1 MVKKLNEFVDNIN
14 TSDSGYN
21 LEKYVGII
29 KYELTENIIDKLSE
43 VQDMYGN
50 RAKFSQ
56 PINSSEWTSKY
67 KGNDLVYLLSMLAK
81 PSRIDEVSDAIDTL
95 ISPTLSNELG
105 KTMSALGEEFR
116 ITDDIKQYLC
126 VHSKPNE
133 ENMVQSEY
141 RGIIPNVIPVNATTT
156 YFIIASEDEDEIT
169 DWQASLIESLPV
181 TMSSVSNI
189 EIMTYEKWVNEFAEY
204 NVNSEL
210 KKYGF
215 NNRKRGS
222 SDCAVY

>member
-14 TSDSGYN
+14 TGDSGYN
-21 LEKYVGII
+21 SEKYVGII

-81 PSRIDEVSDAIDTL
+81 PSRIDEVSDAIDAL

-133 ENMVQSEY
+133 ENMVQSED
-141 RGIIPNVIPVNATTT
+141 RGIIPNIIPVNATTT

-169 DWQASLIESLPV
+169 DWQANLIESLPV

-204 NVNSEL
+204 NVNNEL
-210 KKYGF
+210 KKYGLD
-215 NNRKRGS
+215 NRKRDILGCDS
-222 SDCAVY
+222 Y

>member
-1 MVKKLNEFVDNIN
+1 MTKKLNEFVDNIN

-56 PINSSEWTSKY
+56 PINSLEWTSKY

>member
-14 TSDSGYN
+14 TGDSGYN

-133 ENMVQSEY
+133 ENMVQSED
-141 RGIIPNVIPVNATTT
+141 RGIIPNIIPVNATTT

-169 DWQASLIESLPV
+169 DWQANLIESLPV

-204 NVNSEL
+204 NVNNEL
-210 KKYGF
+210 KKYGLD
-215 NNRKRGS
+215 NRKRDILGCDS
-222 SDCAVY
+222 Y